1 MERAIPSPASV
12 NRNGAQD
19 AEAIIY
25 WTRFP
30 DGEYADPCALN
41 LLSRPEIPQSA
52 ADLAAAVA
60 AAPGTELV
68 TGPSDLTVGG
78 HPAKHVVLTV
88 REDFGCDPGFFYTCG
103 QGSGVRTG

>member
-1 MERAIPSPASV
+1 MGYPSPASV
-12 NRNGAQD
+12 NNPVWGSQS

-25 WTRFP
+25 WTSFP
-30 DGEYADPCALN
+30 DSEYADPCAN
-41 LLSRPEIPQSA
+41 LLSPPVPQSA

-68 TGPSDLTVGG
+68 TGPSDVTVSG

-88 REDFGCDPGFFYTCG
+88 REDLGCDPGFLYTW
-103 QGSGVRTG
+103 QEGSGVRTG